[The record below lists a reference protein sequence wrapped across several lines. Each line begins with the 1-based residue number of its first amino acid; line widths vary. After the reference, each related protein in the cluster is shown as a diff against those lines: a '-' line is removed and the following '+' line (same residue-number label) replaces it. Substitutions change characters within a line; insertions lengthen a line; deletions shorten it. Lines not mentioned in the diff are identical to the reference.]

1 MHVFQMVAAWTLAV
15 ATTAVSA
22 FQSTTSS
29 NTMPSR
35 HHHHH
40 QSILWRNNDQQ
51 NTIILHQ
58 STENV
63 EDEEYEEEEEYEM
76 VEFFVSPDQISLLRK
91 EAIKRDSSKKLPK
104 FYLPPDESM
113 FEITESSTSITDI
126 SKLFE
131 TSELIEVRG
140 VAKGHKKAVF
150 DTAHGMAG
158 MLEDA
163 FEKPVVVVDIKGFA
177 AKLYCPWDSDDD
189 GVGQRIQLRSS
200 YKPGQWARK
209 AKPIRDIRGQI
220 ILDEKGKSIKEIP
233 E

>member
-29 NTMPSR
+29 NIMPSR
-35 HHHHH
+35 HHH
-40 QSILWRNNDQQ
+40 QSTLRPNNHQQ
-51 NTIILHQ
+51 NIILLRH
-58 STENV
+58 STVNV
-63 EDEEYEEEEEYEM
+63 EDVEEEEYEM

-91 EAIKRDSSKKLPK
+91 EAIRRDSNKKLPK

-113 FEITESSTSITDI
+113 LEITETSTSITDI

-177 AKLYCPWDSDDD
+177 AKLYCPWDSDEVDG

-200 YKPGQWARK
+200 YKPGQWTRK
-209 AKPIRDIRGQI
+209 AKPIRDIRGQVV
-220 ILDEKGKSIKEIP
+220 LDENGKSIKEIP
-233 E
+233 DRG